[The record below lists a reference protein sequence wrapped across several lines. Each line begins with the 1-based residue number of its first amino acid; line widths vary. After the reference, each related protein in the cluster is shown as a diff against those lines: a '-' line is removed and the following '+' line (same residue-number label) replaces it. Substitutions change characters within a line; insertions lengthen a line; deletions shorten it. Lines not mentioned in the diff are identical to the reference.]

1 MRFTPSALWL
11 HCCLLNPMICRSSEV
26 LRPTFWQTS
35 FLLIITVFL
44 WWWLKSIWINKRVLK
59 KLKNL
64 RHGVQTHLLQQEATV
79 LFSSWAEYS
88 AHSPRCLHLA
98 ISLQYFSCLSFPLF
112 YLCSMSFN
120 YIYSCMSWL
129 IYSMNNLIRCCCW
142 DSFLYGAPNLY
153 SWPQMH
159 IWRCVM
165 MEESCP
171 TMGRLQRE

>member
-1 MRFTPSALWL
+1 MRCTHSAFWL
-11 HCCLLNPMICRSSEV
+11 NCCFLNPMICRSSEV
-26 LRPTFWQTS
+26 LRLWQTS
-35 FLLIITVFL
+35 FLLIVTVFL

-59 KLKNL
+59 KLKLKNL
-64 RHGVQTHLLQQEATV
+64 RLIYCNKKQLFYFRLEAQ
-79 LFSSWAEYS
+79 YS

-129 IYSMNNLIRCCCW
+129 IYSIYNLIRCCCW

-153 SWPQMH
+153 SWPRMH

-171 TMGRLQRE
+171 TTGRLQRE